1 MEEDTKRV
9 ERDCI
14 QFEYAGPQLTNVV
27 GNMYELTRRGEE
39 RRQEMCSRNRA
50 ATAGREAKDAPLW
63 RLTMTEQEARETMKV
78 YRWSFLRRSRQS
90 NNYVYAA
97 RKVRG
102 QRQEVYT
109 GSLISLE
116 TMTVET
122 LVEKLT
128 GTHSL

>member
-1 MEEDTKRV
+1 
-9 ERDCI
+9 
-14 QFEYAGPQLTNVV
+14 
-27 GNMYELTRRGEE
+27 
-39 RRQEMCSRNRA
+39 
-50 ATAGREAKDAPLW
+50 
-63 RLTMTEQEARETMKV
+63 MTEQEARETMKV

-90 NNYVYAA
+90 NHYVYAA

-102 QRQEVYT
+102 QRQEVYI

-128 GTHSL
+128 RTHSL